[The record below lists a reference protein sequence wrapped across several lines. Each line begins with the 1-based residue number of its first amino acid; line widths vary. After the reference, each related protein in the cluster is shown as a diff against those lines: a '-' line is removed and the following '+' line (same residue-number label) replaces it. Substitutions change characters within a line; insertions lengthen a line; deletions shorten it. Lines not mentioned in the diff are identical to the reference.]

1 MTKRSVSQAR
11 AFIGATL
18 GCDRARAAAAVSG
31 ESPDWSSV
39 LTEAGPAL
47 HPMLAHRCATLDIP
61 VPAEAAALLALAHRR
76 SAVVLARRR
85 AAVREALA
93 SLKGSGIEPI
103 VLKGFALAHLAYPAP
118 ELRPMVDLDLWV
130 GGDGLRDAVSTL
142 APLGWTLPW
151 RAGVL
156 DGRIVSGSVALQ
168 LGSPPLL
175 IELHAAPK
183 SLLAVMPAEVPEI
196 RKRAVCRSLGGMDAR
211 VPCPEDMIVHVA
223 VHAAA
228 NHRFVD
234 CVLRLLDIALLVERQ
249 GTSLDWDALA
259 RRARTNGAAGLV
271 ATALEASRQL
281 FSAPVPAPALAAFA
295 VHDVEALGAL
305 ACEQAWLSSRAAVGP
320 RSIMA
325 AAGPAARARAAFAR
339 LAEVVTGPD
348 RTPASPRSMV
358 DAWTR
363 LRLAVGTYAPTA
375 LRAVWSGAARGES
388 ARELG
393 RFRLN
398 GDALVAGMARAGEAA
413 RVPRT

>member
-1 MTKRSVSQAR
+1 MLFRS
-11 AFIGATL
+11 
-18 GCDRARAAAAVSG
+18 
-31 ESPDWSSV
+31 
-39 LTEAGPAL
+39 
-47 HPMLAHRCATLDIP
+47 
-61 VPAEAAALLALAHRR
+61 
-76 SAVVLARRR
+76 
-85 AAVREALA
+85 
-93 SLKGSGIEPI
+93 
-103 VLKGFALAHLAYPAP
+103 
-118 ELRPMVDLDLWV
+118 
-130 GGDGLRDAVSTL
+130 
-142 APLGWTLPW
+142 
-151 RAGVL
+151 
-156 DGRIVSGSVALQ
+156 
-168 LGSPPLL
+168 
-175 IELHAAPK
+175 
-183 SLLAVMPAEVPEI
+183 
-196 RKRAVCRSLGGMDAR
+196 
-211 VPCPEDMIVHVA
+211 
-223 VHAAA
+223 
-228 NHRFVD
+228 
-234 CVLRLLDIALLVERQ
+234 
-249 GTSLDWDALA
+249 
-259 RRARTNGAAGLV
+259 
-271 ATALEASRQL
+271 
-281 FSAPVPAPALAAFA
+281 PVPAPALAAFA